1 MKHHIAFAL
10 FLLASLSAAAARPV
24 QEPSIVVSNNVLS
37 ITNISA
43 GGSVAVFGAAQHVG
57 TTVHLKRW
65 QRLLTDTDSD
75 GRVDWDLGTE
85 TPLDTLWVAV
95 DVSTG
100 GVAAV
105 APTESRFQRIEFPAE
120 ALRKGQDDKIEQFV
134 AGRKMIDLLVVRPR
148 VGAWAGFAA
157 DGHASDGDQQQ
168 NGQSAVVFAQARAL
182 DGRAPAPRHLTPRDV
197 VVAVDL
203 RKLEYYMTEVGQ

>member
-1 MKHHIAFAL
+1 MKHSIAIAL
-10 FLLASLSAAAARPV
+10 LLLVSSSVEAAGPV
-24 QEPSIVVSNNVLS
+24 QQPSVAVANNVVSV
-37 ITNISA
+37 TNISA
-43 GGSVAVFGAAQHVG
+43 GGSVAIFGAAQHVG
-57 TTVHLKRW
+57 TTVHLRRW
-65 QRLLTDTDSD
+65 QRLLIDTDED

-105 APTESRFQRIEFPAE
+105 APAESRFQRIDFPAE
-120 ALRKGQDDKIEQFV
+120 ALRKGHDNKIEQFV

-157 DGHASDGDQQQ
+157 DGHASDGDQHQ
-168 NGQSAVVFAQARAL
+168 NGQSAVVFADARAL

-197 VVAVDL
+197 VIAVDL